1 MPCVGS
7 TSSCCDGLSGDR
19 GREVKNVG
27 DGLMVVFP
35 SSSVAADVAVA
46 MQQNVAHTTTPTGEA
61 LGLRVGIAVGDA
73 EADELDYFGRP
84 VVEAARLCGQP
95 AAGRSTPPTSSRAL
109 AGGRG
114 GHDFVSI
121 GELTLKGLDGPV
133 AASRI
138 LWSPTPALQDSRCR
152 TAGARRRRPA
162 CTVATVSTNGSPGSS
177 RSQAATA
184 ARSSSCRAS
193 RASGRRRCAG
203 WWRAMCT
210 PVGATVLYGRCDEGP
225 AVPYQPWR
233 EALGGLVA
241 GCLICA

>member
-84 VVEAARLCGQP
+84 VVEAARLCG
-95 AAGRSTPPTSSRAL
+95 
-109 AGGRG
+109 
-114 GHDFVSI
+114 
-121 GELTLKGLDGPV
+121 
-133 AASRI
+133 
-138 LWSPTPALQDSRCR
+138 
-152 TAGARRRRPA
+152 RRRRR
-162 CTVATVSTNGSPGSS
+162 GDL
-177 RSQAATA
+177 RH
-184 ARSSSCRAS
+184 
-193 RASGRRRCAG
+193 RRRRGHSRVA
-203 WWRAMCT
+203 A
-210 PVGATVLYGRCDEGP
+210 
-225 AVPYQPWR
+225 AVTTSYR
-233 EALGGLVA
+233 SAS
-241 GCLICA
+241 